1 MRESSALSRA
11 SPAMNIHEY
20 QARELLQKFGVAT
33 PRGKVASS
41 PAEAEQIARE
51 IAPAEIVVKAQIHA
65 GGRGKGTFA
74 NGFKGGVHVC
84 KTPEEAREI
93 ARKMLGQTLVTHQTG
108 PAGRVV
114 NKVLVAEAAQIAREV
129 YFAILLDRATAAPL
143 IVASTEGGVE
153 IEAVAV
159 KSPEK
164 IIRESI
170 DPLAGLQPFQTRKL
184 AKQLQFETS
193 QLKAASKLFDGLYR
207 TFVGLDCSMVEVNPL
222 VVTPKGEVLA
232 LDAKFNFDDNALFRH
247 PEVAAMRDIAEEDPR
262 EVEASKHGLNYIGLN
277 GNIACL
283 VNGAGLAMATMD
295 IIKFYGG
302 EPANFLDVGGGAT
315 EEQVTEAFKILIAD
329 KKVKAILV
337 NIFGGI
343 MKCDIIA
350 QGIINAAKTLKLSVP
365 LVVRLEGTNVE
376 AGKKLIADSD
386 LDVIAADDLAD
397 AAQKA
402 VKAAAGKSQ
411 RGNPKSQAPNPK

>member
-1 MRESSALSRA
+1 
-11 SPAMNIHEY
+11 MNIHEY
-20 QARELLQKFGVAT
+20 QAKELLQKFGVAT

-41 PAEAEQIARE
+41 PEEAEQIARE

-74 NGFKGGVHVC
+74 NGFKGGVHLC

-153 IEAVAV
+153 IETVAA

-170 DPLAGLQPFQTRKL
+170 DPLAGLQAFQTRKL
-184 AKQLQFETS
+184 AKQLQFESS

-207 TFVGLDCSMVEVNPL
+207 TFIGLDCSMVEVNPL

-262 EVEASKHGLNYIGLN
+262 EVEASKHGLNYIGLD

-302 EPANFLDVGGGAT
+302 NPANFLDVGGGAT
-315 EEQVTEAFKILIAD
+315 EEQVTEAFKILIMD
-329 KKVKAILV
+329 KKVQAILV

-343 MKCDIIA
+343 MKCDVIA
-350 QGIINAAKTLKLSVP
+350 QGIINAAKTVHLSVP

-376 AGKKLIADSD
+376 KGKCLLKESGVALIT
-386 LDVIAADDLAD
+386 ADDLAD

-402 VKAAAGKSQ
+402 VEAASS
-411 RGNPKSQAPNPK
+411 KSQAPNPK

>member
-1 MRESSALSRA
+1 
-11 SPAMNIHEY
+11 MNIHEY
-20 QARELLQKFGVAT
+20 QAKELLQKFKVAT
-33 PRGKVASS
+33 TRGRVASTLD
-41 PAEAEQIARE
+41 EAEQIARE
-51 IAPAEIVVKAQIHA
+51 LGDVEIVVKAQIHA
-65 GGRGKGTFA
+65 GGRGKGTFK

-84 KTPEEAREI
+84 KTPTEVREV
-93 ARKMLGQTLVTHQTG
+93 AAEMLDQILVTHQTG
-108 PAGRVV
+108 PAGRKV
-114 NKVLVAEAAQIAREV
+114 NKVLVAESADIGREI
-129 YFAILLDRATAAPL
+129 YFAVLIERATAAPV

-153 IEAVAV
+153 IEAVAA

-164 IIRESI
+164 IIREPI
-170 DPLAGLQPFQTRKL
+170 DPLAGLLPFQTRKL
-184 AKQLQFETS
+184 AKQLGLASS
-193 QLKAASKLFDGLYR
+193 QLKNASKLFEGLYR
-207 TFVGLDCSMVEVNPL
+207 TFVAYDCSMVEVNPL
-222 VVTPKGEVLA
+222 VVTTKGEVLA
-232 LDAKFNFDDNALFRH
+232 LDAKFNFDDNALYRH
-247 PEVAAMRDIAEEDPR
+247 PEIAALRDIAEEDPR
-262 EVEASKHGLNYIGLN
+262 EVEASKHGLNYIGLD

-302 EPANFLDVGGGAT
+302 APANFLDVGGGAT

-376 AGKKLIADSD
+376 AGKKMIADSD
-386 LDVIAADDLAD
+386 LAVIAADDLAD

-402 VKAAAGKSQ
+402 VKAAGGK
-411 RGNPKSQAPNPK
+411 K